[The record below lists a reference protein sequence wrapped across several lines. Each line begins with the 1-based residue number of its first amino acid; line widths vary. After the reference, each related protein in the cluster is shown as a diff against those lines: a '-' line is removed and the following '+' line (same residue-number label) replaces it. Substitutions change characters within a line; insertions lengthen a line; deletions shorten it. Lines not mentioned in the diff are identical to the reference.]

1 MAADPWEIDRLDLAG
16 YPGRLGIAAREP
28 SREALNELHEAHVRS
43 FTFDNIDVLIG
54 QHPGVGLAAVQEKF
68 VGRGRGGYC
77 FPPAEAEARY
87 YAEHVTYQPAGSQ
100 NPEGA

>member
-16 YPGRLGIAAREP
+16 YLGRLGIAAREP

-43 FTFDNIDVLIG
+43 FTFDNIDVLLA

-68 VGRGRGGYC
+68 VGRDGVATASH
-77 FPPAEAEARY
+77 PPKPR
-87 YAEHVTYQPAGSQ
+87 PATMPST
-100 NPEGA
+100 